1 MPAVPSR
8 RSHSA
13 DLPKLPHRGVSL
25 LRKPDG
31 TIYVRFRRDGRTK
44 DVTLDA
50 QKPALAIAEAMGM
63 ADEFERGALDPWRPK
78 REGVTLQEAG
88 DRWRRSD
95 PRLAASTV
103 KKRGE
108 AVSLLTNRLGP
119 NTPIVRVS
127 AEDLEDVLY
136 HKKRAAS
143 TLKGYHA
150 RFSTLFSWAVERRY
164 LDASPMDDVR
174 KPRKE
179 KRAPR
184 VMTEDQLER
193 LIRRVHADQLTKR
206 AANGAKLTFHPAEWL
221 PDWLRLGFYSGLRPG
236 EIRRLRWRDV
246 DRKRR
251 LLHVRHTEAGR
262 TKTGDERVVP
272 IYAVTDA
279 VLDACAARCQQ
290 LVGPD
295 GGPLYED
302 LDSPV
307 VPGARGGLMNLNMV
321 AARVREYRREAGL
334 PEHVVPYSTRHG
346 YASTL
351 IDAGV
356 SARTVQ
362 ERLGHADGR
371 MTQNYVA
378 LVAEKHARE
387 EGAFSGPAPTP
398 PAGPDVAADVAGA
411 APPATSEL
419 HPVSDHGGECRNGPA
434 VSRRRSRR
442 AATKNA
448 LPGVGKGV
456 SQGAEHETRT
466 RDLHHGKVALYQ
478 LS

>member
-31 TIYVRFRRDGRTK
+31 TLYVRFRRDGRTK

-50 QKPALAIAEAMGM
+50 QKPALAVAEAMGM

-78 REGVTLQEAG
+78 RRGATLQEAG
-88 DRWRRSD
+88 DRWRLSD

-103 KKRGE
+103 EKRGE
-108 AVSLLTNRLGP
+108 AVSLRTNRLGP
-119 NTPIVRVS
+119 STPLARVT

-136 HKKRAAS
+136 HKRRAAS

-150 RFSTLFSWAVERRY
+150 RLSTFFSWAVERRY
-164 LDASPMDDVR
+164 LEASPMDGVR
-174 KPRKE
+174 KPKKE
-179 KRAPR
+179 KKAPR

-193 LIRRVHADQLTKR
+193 LIREVHADRLTKT
-206 AANGAKLTFHPAEWL
+206 AANGARLTFHPAEWL

-236 EIRRLRWRDV
+236 EVRRLRWRDV
-246 DRKRR
+246 DRRR
-251 LLHVRHTEAGR
+251 GVLHVRHTEAGR
-262 TKTGDERVVP
+262 TKTGDERAVP
-272 IYAVTDA
+272 IYAVTEA

-290 LVGPD
+290 MGT
-295 GGPLYED
+295 YED

-307 VPGARGGLMNLNMV
+307 VPGARGGLMNLGMV
-321 AARVREYRREAGL
+321 AARVRHYRREAGL

-387 EGAFSGPAPTP
+387 EGAFAGPTP
-398 PAGPDVAADVAGA
+398 DADVAR
-411 APPATSEL
+411 APSPATSAL
-419 HPVSDHGGECRNGPA
+419 HPGSDPVGECRNGPA
-434 VSRRRSRR
+434 LSRRRPRR
-442 AATKNA
+442 AAKKNA